1 MKKKNILMIAFT
13 MIVIGYTIPSTIIQN
28 YTKSVQPIVVQKI
41 LIAQNIKNVT
51 ILNVGNKDAKVLSL
65 QKKLF
70 NIGYTV
76 SVNGVFSLDTQNV
89 IKQFQKKYNLSQ
101 SGIYDTDTE
110 NILNK
115 TKNIRDYDVIQK
127 TKQRQA
133 STIALLNRIKSYL
146 GSGVTRV
153 GFIYYDLS
161 TGDKISINPN
171 KVCIAASTY
180 KVGMNMVAYD
190 TVRAGKI
197 KLTDGLKYNSAYY
210 ESGTGIL
217 QGQLKT
223 TLKHPVALQ
232 KLLDYSIIYSDN
244 IATNMISSRLGGA
257 RIVRQKVATMTG
269 ITGVNTIKNVLT
281 PEIETRLLK
290 KLYIGRND
298 KYYSR
303 LISDMKRT
311 KFHDRIDKYVPRNL
325 VAHKIGNLGS
335 YTNDVGIVFT
345 DKPYLIVMYV
355 DGLSHSAEKIATVSN
370 MVYQNQ
376 LKR

>member
-1 MKKKNILMIAFT
+1 MKKKTILMIALT
-13 MIVIGYTIPSTIIQN
+13 IIAIVYTIPSTISQSYKKSIQP
-28 YTKSVQPIVVQKI
+28 VVVQKI
-41 LIAQNIKNVT
+41 LITQKIKNVT

-76 SVNGVFSLDTQNV
+76 SINGVFGSDTQNV
-89 IKQFQKKYNLSQ
+89 IKQFQEKYNLIQ
-101 SGIYDTDTE
+101 SGIYDTATE

-115 TKNIRDYDVIQK
+115 TKNIRDYNAIQK
-127 TKQRQA
+127 AKQRQA
-133 STIALLNRIKSYL
+133 SNVALLNKIKAYL
-146 GSGVTRV
+146 GSGVNRV
-153 GFIYYDLS
+153 GFVYYDLS
-161 TGDKISINPN
+161 TGDKLSINPN

-190 TVRAGKI
+190 MVRAGKL
-197 KLTDGLKYNSAYY
+197 KLTDGLRYNSAYY

-269 ITGVNTIKNVLT
+269 ITGVSTTKNVLT

-290 KLYIGRND
+290 KLYYGRND
-298 KYYSR
+298 KYYTR

-311 KFHDRIDKYVPRNL
+311 KFHDRIDKYIPRYL

-345 DKPYLIVMYV
+345 NKPYMFVIYV
-355 DGLSHSAEKIATVSN
+355 DGLSNSAEKIATVSK